1 MSKFIIA
8 LLSLFSF
15 QLYASIWGTDYESI
29 VRDGVF
35 NDYKQSTV
43 GVAFDGWSQCDV
55 ATDWE
60 HYEEDNGR
68 NMVKFTCTSR
78 EAKKEHALALRST
91 IMDAFPNKEKADE
104 YASNVCAADIIQ
116 GYSNCNFTW
125 EKYFSSLQTP
135 FKIGFFF
142 QVNIDESFELIGV
155 NASQGSFNVD
165 LAGVGSVDDFISLVM
180 RDNILPQNV
189 IDIIHSEFGKY
200 VALEEL
206 KNLL

>member
-1 MSKFIIA
+1 
-8 LLSLFSF
+8 
-15 QLYASIWGTDYESI
+15 
-29 VRDGVF
+29 
-35 NDYKQSTV
+35 
-43 GVAFDGWSQCDV
+43 
-55 ATDWE
+55 
-60 HYEEDNGR
+60 
-68 NMVKFTCTSR
+68 MVKFTCTSR